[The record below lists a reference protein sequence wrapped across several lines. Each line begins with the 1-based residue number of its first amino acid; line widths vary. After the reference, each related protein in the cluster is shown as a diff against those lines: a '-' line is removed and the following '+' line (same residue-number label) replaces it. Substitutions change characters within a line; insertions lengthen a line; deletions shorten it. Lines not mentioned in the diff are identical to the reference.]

1 MPPSP
6 FPALPRGQA
15 RCQPWRRR
23 KLGPAVG
30 GHRSPPKM
38 LFFGNNPHYLS
49 PLWANQTE
57 SLMRRAA
64 SCRLW
69 EVTGRPRGGGTGRD
83 GAGRGA
89 EVAPSGLAG
98 ALVPHAFRYLTL
110 GSPAPRP
117 GGKSCLYKQG
127 FHGRCPNISAASAWR
142 APLTPTHR
150 SGVPGRPSVPSL
162 PCPRLL
168 PLLGHGYLWTPRL
181 HRAQAP
187 GLTGAGRA
195 APAEAG
201 ARATRPRP
209 RPLRHL
215 AGIGARPLPL

>member
-1 MPPSP
+1 MPPPP
-6 FPALPRGQA
+6 FPAPPRGQA
-15 RCQPWRRR
+15 RRQPWRRR

-30 GHRSPPKM
+30 GHCSPPKM

-69 EVTGRPRGGGTGRD
+69 EVTGRPRGGGRG
-83 GAGRGA
+83 GAGGGGGTFRARRGFGPA
-89 EVAPSGLAG
+89 RIQV
-98 ALVPHAFRYLTL
+98 YLTL
-110 GSPAPRP
+110 GSPGPRP

-181 HRAQAP
+181 HRAQSP

-195 APAEAG
+195 APTEAG
-201 ARATRPRP
+201 ARATRP